1 MNTMEHATRKKVR
14 QHPVALRQLVLME
27 CAQPGA
33 SVARV
38 AQSHGLNANMVHAW
52 RQQERA
58 ASASRE
64 TSTPAPAPQFI
75 ALPLPLPLPLP
86 STAASA
92 LPDIRIELRR
102 GATTVSVTWPCHAA
116 SECGAWLREWLR

>member
-1 MNTMEHATRKKVR
+1 MDTMEHATRKKVR
-14 QHPVALRQLVLME
+14 QHPAALRQQVLMD

-52 RQQERA
+52 RQQQRL
-58 ASASRE
+58 ASAPPQ
-64 TSTPAPAPQFI
+64 TSTPAPAAQFI
-75 ALPLPLPLPLP
+75 ALPMAP
-86 STAASA
+86 SGAGA

-102 GATTVSVTWPCHAA
+102 GATTVSVTWPSQAA

>member
-1 MNTMEHATRKKVR
+1 MDTMEHATRKKVR
-14 QHPVALRQLVLME
+14 QHPAALRQQVLADCE
-27 CAQPGA
+27 QPGA

-52 RQQERA
+52 RRQERL
-58 ASASRE
+58 ASAPQD
-64 TSTPAPAPQFI
+64 TSTLATTAQFI
-75 ALPLPLPLPLP
+75 ALPLPAN
-86 STAASA
+86 AAGA

-102 GATTVSVTWPCHAA
+102 GATSVSVSWPGQAA

>member
-1 MNTMEHATRKKVR
+1 MDTMEHAIRKKIR
-14 QHPVALRQLVLME
+14 QHPAALRQQVLME

-52 RQQERA
+52 RRQEREV
-58 ASASRE
+58 SASLD

-75 ALPLPLPLPLP
+75 ALPL
-86 STAASA
+86 SASAAGA

-102 GATTVSVTWPCHAA
+102 GATTVSISWPGQAA
-116 SECGAWLREWLR
+116 GECGAWLREWLR

>member
-1 MNTMEHATRKKVR
+1 MDTMEHATRKKVR
-14 QHPVALRQLVLME
+14 QHPAALRQQVLME
-27 CAQPGA
+27 CDQPGA

-52 RQQERA
+52 RRQDRIALAPHPQGTGAPE
-58 ASASRE
+58 
-64 TSTPAPAPQFI
+64 PAPQFI
-75 ALPLPLPLPLP
+75 ALPLQAP
-86 STAASA
+86 SAAVP

-102 GATTVSVTWPCHAA
+102 GATTVSVTWPAQAA